1 MLGCLPYRDRIP
13 QGLGT
18 RFAPASNCLVTN
30 DNAAFEQPL
39 VDVAQPQLKLIALAH
54 GTTDDDHGKA
64 MAVIKAI
71 RKFASRDALR
81 PRQQRD
87 IAEASVG
94 KPIWQNHHCAYFSH
108 ASVTWISVIQTI
120 DFVVDTEMPHSAS
133 RNAQYSHPLS
143 IP

>member
-54 GTTDDDHGKA
+54 GTTDDDH
-64 MAVIKAI
+64 
-71 RKFASRDALR
+71 
-81 PRQQRD
+81 
-87 IAEASVG
+87 
-94 KPIWQNHHCAYFSH
+94 HCAYFSH

>member
-1 MLGCLPYRDRIP
+1 M
-13 QGLGT
+13 
-18 RFAPASNCLVTN
+18 TN

-39 VDVAQPQLKLIALAH
+39 VDVAQPQLKPIALAH

-64 MAVIKAI
+64 MAVIKAMELCI
-71 RKFASRDALR
+71 AGCRPW